1 MCREKKEASVRDNG
15 RAARDDEGMSD
26 FGTALVISLFL
37 LFIFIAG
44 FWLGVSWQEDK
55 NAQKARTK

>member
-1 MCREKKEASVRDNG
+1 MTGSVWCAMN
-15 RAARDDEGMSD
+15 D

-44 FWLGVSWQEDK
+44 FWLGVSWEEDR